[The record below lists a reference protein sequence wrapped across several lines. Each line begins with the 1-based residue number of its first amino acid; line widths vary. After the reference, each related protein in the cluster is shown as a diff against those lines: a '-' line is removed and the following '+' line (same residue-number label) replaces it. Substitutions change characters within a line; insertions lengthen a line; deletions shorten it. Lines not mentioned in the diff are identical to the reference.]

1 MSVSAPTGGARAS
14 RHGVGFDDLVQIR
27 NRGSIDPKTRIHR
40 NSIREMKLKRVS
52 ILLLATSA
60 ISGQALAQ
68 DMADT
73 AASTSQGLA
82 DIVVTAQKRAESLQD
97 TPISISAL
105 DANALE
111 SKRVVSL
118 SDLTSAIPNMQVSP
132 HPNTGTTL
140 RVMIRGIGE
149 PSATQ
154 TRDSPVAV
162 YVDGVYVSKGQ
173 GLANELAELERV
185 EVLRGP
191 QGTLYGRN
199 ATAGAINFISRAPEL
214 GEFSAKQ
221 SFTIGSR
228 QEFRSRT
235 SINIPI
241 GDTLAADLTYV
252 RVKKDGFVRNLGAGS
267 ARFGDTDRNAIRG
280 ALLWK
285 PTDALEARYTYDS
298 SWIDDTS
305 AFIQAVPFY
314 PAKGERQR
322 TGSSGTTELRPG
334 SSRVQG
340 HNLTVSYDLGNDLTV
355 KSITGYRKLRDN
367 TNQVYNPGP
376 VRPFLPFNNINTTDQ
391 HQFSEELQ
399 FIGDILDGGIKYV
412 AGLYYFSE
420 SGDSLD
426 LSFMPSGVNPR
437 NAHWNNKAYAAFG
450 QATWTPRFLDERLHI
465 TVGARWSKDERKA
478 DVYSTRTP
486 PGGAPIVIL
495 DAAGKR
501 SFKDFSPT
509 ATVQFDINDD
519 VNIYAKASKGYKTGG
534 FNPTATTPARF
545 AAGFGPETLISYET
559 GLKSEFF
566 DRRIR
571 FNIAA
576 YYSDYKDIQTNIFD
590 PFNPRVFDVLN
601 AGKARTQGI
610 EADIT
615 ALLFD
620 GMTVGAS
627 YGYVDPKFKKVID
640 LTGTDIASTFR
651 FTHAPKNSYTLNADY
666 KSPATKAG
674 IIEANLNYAWQ
685 DKYFGLTTDP
695 RVVTHPY
702 GLLNG
707 RLGLS
712 DVAGI
717 EGLRFAVW
725 GRNLTNTNYYQNFFA
740 LGDVGAAM
748 MGEPRSMGVDVSMKF

>member
-1 MSVSAPTGGARAS
+1 M
-14 RHGVGFDDLVQIR
+14 
-27 NRGSIDPKTRIHR
+27 
-40 NSIREMKLKRVS
+40 KRVS
-52 ILLLATSA
+52 LILLATSA
-60 ISGQALAQ
+60 IGGPAFAQQA
-68 DMADT
+68 DGS
-73 AASTSQGLA
+73 AATTSQGLA

-105 DANALE
+105 DATSLE

-118 SDLTSAIPNMQVSP
+118 ADLTSAIPNMQVSP

-140 RVMIRGIGE
+140 RVTVRGIGE

-214 GEFSAKQ
+214 GEFGAQQ

-228 QEFRSRT
+228 NEFRSRT

-241 GDTLAADLTYV
+241 GDTLAAELTYV
-252 RVKKDGFVRNLGAGS
+252 RAKKNGFVRNLGAG
-267 ARFGDTDRNAIRG
+267 AKYFGTVDRNAIRG
-280 ALLWK
+280 ALLWQA
-285 PTDALEARYTYDS
+285 TDALEARYTYDS
-298 SWIDDTS
+298 SWLEDTS
-305 AFIQAVPFY
+305 PFIQAVPFY
-314 PAKGERQR
+314 PAKGARQR
-322 TGSSGTTELRPG
+322 SGSSGAVALRPG
-334 SSRVQG
+334 STRVQG
-340 HNLTVSYDLGNDLTV
+340 HNLTVSYDLGDALTI

-376 VRPFLPFNNINTTDQ
+376 VRPFLPFNNVNTTDQ

-399 FIGDILDGGIKYV
+399 FIGDVADGALKYV
-412 AGLYYFSE
+412 GGLYYFSE

-426 LSFMPSGVNPR
+426 LSNMPSGLNPR
-437 NAHWNNKAYAAFG
+437 RAHWNNKAYAVFG
-450 QATWTPRFLDERLHI
+450 QATWTPNFLDERLHI
-465 TVGARWSKDERKA
+465 TVGARWSKDERAA

-486 PGGAPIVIL
+486 PGGTAIVIL

-501 SFKDFSPT
+501 NFKDFSPT

-545 AAGFGPETLISYET
+545 AAGFGPETLVSYEA

-601 AGKARTQGI
+601 AGKARTQGF

-620 GMTVGAS
+620 GMTLGAS
-627 YGYVDPKFKKVID
+627 YGYVDPKFKEVID

-651 FTHAPKNSYTLNADY
+651 FTHAPKNSFTLNADY
-666 KSPATKAG
+666 KSQPTDAG

-695 RVVTHPY
+695 RVVTHSY

-712 DVAGI
+712 DAGGI
-717 EGLRFAVW
+717 EGLRIAIW
-725 GRNLTNTNYYQNFFA
+725 GRNLTNTNYYANFFA